1 MEPVDDGDDDSDDD
15 GGEDD
20 DEVDD
25 DEDDDE
31 DYRIEEPAEVGHV
44 VEPVGRLVVED
55 QPPGGEVLHL
65 HTEKFN
71 KIQEKQTTTH
81 KQKSSCHPVA
91 R

>member
-1 MEPVDDGDDDSDDD
+1 MYQPSAHHDDDNPDDDDDGDDD
-15 GGEDD
+15 
-20 DEVDD
+20 V
-25 DEDDDE
+25 
-31 DYRIEEPAEVGHV
+31 YRVGEPAEVGHV
-44 VEPVGRLVVED
+44 VEPIGRLVVED